1 MRNRSTLLILFT
13 RFLQIRE
20 LAILSKY
27 KFCIFLHDRYIM
39 FIYMEL
45 KDRQFDNS
53 FYMNGMRELREALLF
68 NTYVRYL
75 EVAKV
80 CRFDNQ

>member
-1 MRNRSTLLILFT
+1 
-13 RFLQIRE
+13 
-20 LAILSKY
+20 
-27 KFCIFLHDRYIM
+27 M